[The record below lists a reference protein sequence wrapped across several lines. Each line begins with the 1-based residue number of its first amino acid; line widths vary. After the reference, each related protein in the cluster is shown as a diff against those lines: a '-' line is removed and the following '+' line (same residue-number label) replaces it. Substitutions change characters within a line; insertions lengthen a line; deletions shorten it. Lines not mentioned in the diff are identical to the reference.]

1 MSTHRFRFLSTTL
14 TRRSLSN
21 IIRSPYSCPELRT
34 DLINLSVPQFT
45 MAKFLN
51 EDVQNKTAFVDGFT
65 GESWTYQQMFTQ
77 THKFS
82 HCLLDLGISKG
93 DCVGIMS
100 PNHIHFFTSFQGL
113 GLIGAISTP
122 IVSVSPPPL
131 HCIAFSSLPIPRI
144 LFTPKQKLNTNF
156 NRPRRRW
163 CWPILCVLTKSKMW
177 QRSLKFA

>member
-1 MSTHRFRFLSTTL
+1 MSSLRFSRFLSTNL
-14 TRRSLSN
+14 TKRSLSN
-21 IIRSPYSCPELRT
+21 IVRSPYSCPELRT

-51 EDVQNKTAFVDGFT
+51 PDVQNKTAFVDGST

-122 IVSVSPPPL
+122 IVYVPL
-131 HCIAFSSLPIPRI
+131 FHLDSFPFSSLRI
-144 LFTPKQKLNTNF
+144 LFTPKRKLSTSSNPL
-156 NRPRRRW
+156 R
-163 CWPILCVLTKSKMW
+163 LS
-177 QRSLKFA
+177 

>member
-1 MSTHRFRFLSTTL
+1 MCAGELPNYRTLVPQIKSCIPHDTTMATHRFGRFLSTNL

-34 DLINLSVPQFT
+34 DLINSSVPQFT
-45 MAKFLN
+45 MNKFLN
-51 EDVQNKTAFVDGFT
+51 EDVKDRTAFVDGFT

-82 HCLLDLGISKG
+82 HCLLDLGITKG

-100 PNHIHFFTSFQGL
+100 PNHIHYFTAFQGL

-122 IVSVSPPPL
+122 IVST
-131 HCIAFSSLPIPRI
+131 HTSLP
-144 LFTPKQKLNTNF
+144 L
-156 NRPRRRW
+156 
-163 CWPILCVLTKSKMW
+163 
-177 QRSLKFA
+177 RSFLSESSVHRD